1 MQCPHCQ
8 QEHPDEA
15 SFCPVT
21 GKSIESSRNC
31 PNCGQKVEATWMI
44 CAYCGKPTGIQIP
57 TPTQNVQTSLR
68 SMLPASLPTPA
79 ILGGL
84 GILALLVLCLVVS
97 MISSMFG
104 DKKPPYYGAFIQQ
117 GRSLVEL
124 PEDEF
129 FGIPRASSF
138 DQLQNTNDTMPVVLL
153 WRPDTRLEYLTFYS
167 ITGRKEVR
175 YNATSKDDDIV
186 ELRPAQALDPG
197 IYCYIQGNPLAAFLP
212 GWCFEVQ

>member
-1 MQCPHCQ
+1 MKCPHCQ
-8 QEHPDEA
+8 QEHPDQA
-15 SFCPVT
+15 SFCPET
-21 GKSIESSRNC
+21 GKPIETSRNC
-31 PNCGQKVEATWMI
+31 PHCGERVEATWAI
-44 CAYCGKPTGIQIP
+44 CAFCGKPTGITIP
-57 TPTQNVQTSLR
+57 QPPQQGQFTPRSTFPTSL
-68 SMLPASLPTPA
+68 PAPV
-79 ILGGL
+79 IWGGL
-84 GILALLVLCLVVS
+84 GILVLIVLYLIISVGSAL
-97 MISSMFG
+97 FG
-104 DKKPPYYGAFIQQ
+104 DKKPPYYGAFLQQ

-124 PEDEF
+124 SEDEF

-138 DQLQNTNDTMPVVLL
+138 DQLQTTNDTMPVVHL

-175 YNATSKDDDIV
+175 YNATSKDDGIV